1 MVQYKEE
8 GSMMKIY
15 PNPVTDQYVNIN
27 LNPDLL
33 KGENNQTY
41 IIVRS
46 ITGELVYQQIIPNN
60 KLGDK
65 ISLKRRFETG
75 VYILELHSPYGK
87 SSEKLI
93 VN

>member
-1 MVQYKEE
+1 
-8 GSMMKIY
+8 MKIY
-15 PNPVTDQYVNIN
+15 PNPVTDQYVNIII
-27 LNPDLL
+27 NPDLL

-46 ITGELVYQQIIPNN
+46 LTGELVYQQIIPNN
-60 KLGDK
+60 KLADK
-65 ISLKRRFETG
+65 ISLNRRFESG

-87 SSEKLI
+87 SSKKLI